1 MKRGGAVK
9 KRGGGMMG
17 PKKKMAKGGA
27 IAKAKLRKPS
37 GRLTSDDVKRAMP
50 TGRSAAAKKAAMK
63 GTKGGAKAALMGSIM
78 KGKGNPAG
86 KDMSVAGKIRGVTGL
101 LKRRKALGG
110 RKPGRMGGGKKK
122 QMPTYATTADFD
134 LSIDDIAE
142 EAFERCGLQIRSGYD
157 IKTARRSI
165 NLMLAEWANRGLNL
179 WTIQKQEKTLPAT
192 TTELSG
198 TSLFGS
204 GANSAQQII
213 DITDL
218 VIRDSSNNE
227 YSTTSISR
235 STYLNYTVKT
245 TSGRPSQYYFE
256 RTINPKL
263 FLYPAA
269 DTTYTLVYYAL
280 VRMKDSGAYT
290 NNAEI
295 PFRFL
300 PCLTAGLA
308 YYIAMKKAP
317 DRIQLLKQIYE
328 DEFQRAAAQDG
339 ERTSLFLT
347 PKVYLPSA

>member
-1 MKRGGAVK
+1 
-9 KRGGGMMG
+9 
-17 PKKKMAKGGA
+17 
-27 IAKAKLRKPS
+27 
-37 GRLTSDDVKRAMP
+37 
-50 TGRSAAAKKAAMK
+50 
-63 GTKGGAKAALMGSIM
+63 
-78 KGKGNPAG
+78 
-86 KDMSVAGKIRGVTGL
+86 
-101 LKRRKALGG
+101 
-110 RKPGRMGGGKKK
+110 
-122 QMPTYATTADFD
+122 MPTYASTADFD

-142 EAFERCGLQIRSGYD
+142 EAFERCGLQVRSGYD
-157 IKTARRSI
+157 LKTARRSI
-165 NLMLAEWANRGLNL
+165 NLMLSEWANRGLNL

-213 DITDL
+213 DITDV

-227 YSTTSISR
+227 FSTTSISR

-290 NNAEI
+290 NNNEI

-328 DEFQRAAAQDG
+328 DEFQRAADQDV
-339 ERTSLFLT
+339 ERTSSFFT
-347 PKVYLPSA
+347 PKVYISGA

>member
-1 MKRGGAVK
+1 
-9 KRGGGMMG
+9 
-17 PKKKMAKGGA
+17 
-27 IAKAKLRKPS
+27 
-37 GRLTSDDVKRAMP
+37 
-50 TGRSAAAKKAAMK
+50 
-63 GTKGGAKAALMGSIM
+63 
-78 KGKGNPAG
+78 
-86 KDMSVAGKIRGVTGL
+86 
-101 LKRRKALGG
+101 
-110 RKPGRMGGGKKK
+110 
-122 QMPTYATTADFD
+122 MPTYSSTANFD

-142 EAFERCGLQIRSGYD
+142 EAFERCGLQTRSGYD

-179 WTIQKQEKTLPAT
+179 WTIQLQEKTIAQGT
-192 TTELSG
+192 TDLSG
-198 TSLFGS
+198 ANLFGS
-204 GANSAQQII
+204 GAEAAQQIV
-213 DITDL
+213 DITDV
-218 VIRDSSNNE
+218 VIRDSSSNDF
-227 YSTTSISR
+227 SASSISR
-235 STYLNYTVKT
+235 STYLNYAVKT

-290 NNAEI
+290 NNTEI

-317 DRIQLLKQIYE
+317 ERIQLLKQVYE
-328 DEFQRAAAQDG
+328 DEFQRAADQDG

-347 PKVYLPSA
+347 PKTYLPGV

>member
-1 MKRGGAVK
+1 
-9 KRGGGMMG
+9 
-17 PKKKMAKGGA
+17 
-27 IAKAKLRKPS
+27 
-37 GRLTSDDVKRAMP
+37 
-50 TGRSAAAKKAAMK
+50 
-63 GTKGGAKAALMGSIM
+63 
-78 KGKGNPAG
+78 
-86 KDMSVAGKIRGVTGL
+86 
-101 LKRRKALGG
+101 
-110 RKPGRMGGGKKK
+110 
-122 QMPTYATTADFD
+122 MPTYSSTADFD
-134 LSIDDIAE
+134 LSIDEIAE
-142 EAFERCGLQIRSGYD
+142 EAYERCGLQVRSGYD
-157 IKTARRSI
+157 LKTARRSL

-198 TSLFGS
+198 ASLFGA
-204 GANSAQQII
+204 GANSAEQII
-213 DITDL
+213 DITDV

-227 YSTTSISR
+227 FSTSSISR

-317 DRIQLLKQIYE
+317 DRIQLLKQVYE
-328 DEFQRAAAQDG
+328 DEFQRAADSDG
-339 ERTSLFLT
+339 ERTSIFLT
-347 PKVYLPSA
+347 PKNYLPGV

>member
-1 MKRGGAVK
+1 M
-9 KRGGGMMG
+9 
-17 PKKKMAKGGA
+17 
-27 IAKAKLRKPS
+27 
-37 GRLTSDDVKRAMP
+37 
-50 TGRSAAAKKAAMK
+50 
-63 GTKGGAKAALMGSIM
+63 
-78 KGKGNPAG
+78 
-86 KDMSVAGKIRGVTGL
+86 
-101 LKRRKALGG
+101 
-110 RKPGRMGGGKKK
+110 
-122 QMPTYATTADFD
+122 
-134 LSIDDIAE
+134 
-142 EAFERCGLQIRSGYD
+142 C
-157 IKTARRSI
+157 
-165 NLMLAEWANRGLNL
+165 
-179 WTIQKQEKTLPAT
+179 
-192 TTELSG
+192 
-198 TSLFGS
+198 
-204 GANSAQQII
+204 
-213 DITDL
+213 
-218 VIRDSSNNE
+218 IRDS
-227 YSTTSISR
+227 
-235 STYLNYTVKT
+235 NYTVKT

-308 YYIAMKKAP
+308 YYIAMKKSP